1 MDTKTIGLLGGRGY
15 VGQEIIKLLVN
26 HKYLNITSIFSSSK
40 AGQSV
45 PLNVGNEL
53 LYQDLSLDKI
63 VLFDE
68 DAFILALPNNES
80 QNYVDLIHR
89 HNPQAIIV
97 DLSADHRFDQAWE
110 YRVPELSETVQSTKI
125 SNPGCYASAMQFMLE
140 PLKNILVGPVH
151 LYGISGYSG
160 AGATPN
166 SRNDQEALQDSIL
179 PYSLVSHLHEKEVK
193 AHSYPEILFTP
204 HVGNFFRGIMMTGN
218 FILSESMSADEIYN
232 LFVNHYQSEQLIC
245 IQPELPN
252 LQDVQNTSNV
262 IMGGFAV
269 DQEINRLTFCCA
281 LDNLLKGAATQT
293 VQNLNSAFGW
303 DDNLG
308 II

>member
-125 SNPGCYASAMQFMLE
+125 SNPGCYASAMQFMLA
-140 PLKNILVGPVH
+140 PLKNILAGPVH

-218 FILSESMSADEIYN
+218 FILSQSMSADEIYN

>member
-40 AGQSV
+40 VGQSV
-45 PLNVGNEL
+45 PLNIGNEL
-53 LYQDLSLDKI
+53 LYQDLSLDQI
-63 VLFDE
+63 VLSDE

-125 SNPGCYASAMQFMLE
+125 SNPGCYASAMQFMLA
-140 PLKNILVGPVH
+140 PLKNILAGPVH

-218 FILSESMSADEIYN
+218 FILSQSMSADEIYN
-232 LFVNHYQSEQLIC
+232 LFVNYYQSEQLIC
-245 IQPELPN
+245 IQPELPK

>member
-40 AGQSV
+40 VGQSV
-45 PLNVGNEL
+45 PLNIGNEL
-53 LYQDLSLDKI
+53 LYQDLSLDQI
-63 VLFDE
+63 VLSDE

-140 PLKNILVGPVH
+140 PLKNILAGPVH

-218 FILSESMSADEIYN
+218 FILSQSMSADEIYN
-232 LFVNHYQSEQLIC
+232 LFVNYYQSEQLIC
-245 IQPELPN
+245 IQPELPK

>member
-45 PLNVGNEL
+45 PLNIGNEL

-63 VLFDE
+63 VLSDE

-125 SNPGCYASAMQFMLE
+125 SNPGCYASAMQFMLA
-140 PLKNILVGPVH
+140 PLKNILAGPVH

-245 IQPELPN
+245 IQPELPK

>member
-1 MDTKTIGLLGGRGY
+1 MNTKKIGLLGGRGY
-15 VGQEIIKLLVN
+15 VGQEIVELLID
-26 HKYLNITSIFSSSK
+26 HKHLNINSIFSSSR
-40 AGQSV
+40 AGQPV
-45 PLNVGNEL
+45 HFNTGNEL

-89 HNPQAIIV
+89 HNPQAIII

-140 PLKNILVGPVH
+140 PLKNILAGPVH

-218 FILSESMSADEIYN
+218 FILSQSMSADEIYN

-245 IQPELPN
+245 IQPELPK

-269 DQEINRLTFCCA
+269 DQEIHRLTFCCA

>member
-89 HNPQAIIV
+89 HNPQAIII

-140 PLKNILVGPVH
+140 PLKNILAGPVH

-218 FILSESMSADEIYN
+218 FILSQSMSADEIYN

-245 IQPELPN
+245 IQPELPK

>member
-1 MDTKTIGLLGGRGY
+1 MDSKKIGLLGGRGY
-15 VGQEIIKLLVN
+15 VGQEIIELLVN
-26 HKYLNITSIFSSSK
+26 HKHLNVTSVFSFSK
-40 AGQSV
+40 AGQPV
-45 PLNVGNEL
+45 YLNAGNEL
-53 LYQDLSLDKI
+53 FYQDLSLDKI
-63 VLFDE
+63 VLSDE

-80 QNYVDLIHR
+80 QNYIDLIHR
-89 HNPQAIIV
+89 HNPQAIII
-97 DLSADHRFDQAWE
+97 DLSSDHRFDDAWE
-110 YRVPELSETVQSTKI
+110 YRVPELSEKVQSSKI
-125 SNPGCYASAMQFMLE
+125 SNPGCYASAMQFMLA

-166 SRNDQEALQDSIL
+166 SRNDQEALKDSIL
-179 PYSLVSHLHEKEVK
+179 PYSLVSHLHEKEVR

-218 FILSESMSADEIYN
+218 FIISEPMSSDKIFN
-232 LFVNHYQSEQLIC
+232 LFAEHYHSEQLIC

-262 IMGGFAV
+262 IIGGFAV

-303 DDNLG
+303 EDNLG
-308 II
+308 IM

>member
-40 AGQSV
+40 VGQSV
-45 PLNVGNEL
+45 PLNIGNEL
-53 LYQDLSLDKI
+53 LYQDLSLDQI
-63 VLFDE
+63 VLSDE

-140 PLKNILVGPVH
+140 PLKNILAGPVH

-218 FILSESMSADEIYN
+218 FILSQSMSADEIYN

-245 IQPELPN
+245 IQPELPK

>member
-1 MDTKTIGLLGGRGY
+1 MNTKTIGLLGGRGY

-26 HKYLNITSIFSSSK
+26 HKYINITSIFSSSK

-63 VLFDE
+63 VLSDE

-89 HNPQAIIV
+89 HNPQAIII

-110 YRVPELSETVQSTKI
+110 YRVPELSEIVQSTKI
-125 SNPGCYASAMQFMLE
+125 SNPGCYASAMQFMLA
-140 PLKNILVGPVH
+140 PLKNFLAGPVH

-160 AGATPN
+160 AGANPN

>member
-63 VLFDE
+63 VLSDE

-125 SNPGCYASAMQFMLE
+125 SNPGCYASAMQFMLA
-140 PLKNILVGPVH
+140 PLKNILAGPVH

-218 FILSESMSADEIYN
+218 FILSQSMSADEIYN

-245 IQPELPN
+245 IQPELPK

>member
-40 AGQSV
+40 VGQSV
-45 PLNVGNEL
+45 PLNIGNEL
-53 LYQDLSLDKI
+53 LYQDLSLDQI
-63 VLFDE
+63 VLSDE

-89 HNPQAIIV
+89 HNPQASIV

-125 SNPGCYASAMQFMLE
+125 SNPGCYASAMQFMLA
-140 PLKNILVGPVH
+140 PLKNILAGPVH

-218 FILSESMSADEIYN
+218 FILSQSMSADEIYN
-232 LFVNHYQSEQLIC
+232 LFVNYYQSEQLIC
-245 IQPELPN
+245 IQPELPK

-293 VQNLNSAFGW
+293 VQNLNSAFWW

>member
-40 AGQSV
+40 VGQSV

-53 LYQDLSLDKI
+53 LYQDLSLDQI
-63 VLFDE
+63 VLSDE

-140 PLKNILVGPVH
+140 PLKNILAGPVH

-245 IQPELPN
+245 IQPELPK

>member
-53 LYQDLSLDKI
+53 LYQDLSLDQI
-63 VLFDE
+63 VLSDE
-68 DAFILALPNNES
+68 DAFILALSNNES
-80 QNYVDLIHR
+80 QHYIDLIHR
-89 HNPQAIIV
+89 HNPQAIII
-97 DLSADHRFDQAWE
+97 DLSADHRFDDAWE
-110 YRVPELSETVQSTKI
+110 YRVPELSKRVQSNKI
-125 SNPGCYASAMQFMLE
+125 SNPGCYASAMQFMLT
-140 PLKNILVGPVH
+140 PLENILVGPVH
-151 LYGISGYSG
+151 LFGISGYSG

-166 SRNDQEALQDSIL
+166 SKNDQEALKDNIL
-179 PYSLVSHLHEKEVK
+179 PYSLVSHLHEKEVR

-218 FILSESMSADEIYN
+218 FILSEPMSSDKIFKLFDEHYN
-232 LFVNHYQSEQLIC
+232 SQQLIC
-245 IQPELPN
+245 VQPELPN

-262 IMGGFAV
+262 LIGGFAV

-281 LDNLLKGAATQT
+281 LDNLLKGAATQA

-303 DDNLG
+303 EDNLG

>member
-53 LYQDLSLDKI
+53 LYQDLSLDQI
-63 VLFDE
+63 VLSDE

-125 SNPGCYASAMQFMLE
+125 SNPGCYASAMQFMLA
-140 PLKNILVGPVH
+140 PLKNILAGPVH

-166 SRNDQEALQDSIL
+166 RRNDQEALQDSIL

-245 IQPELPN
+245 IQPELPK

>member
-40 AGQSV
+40 VGQSV

-53 LYQDLSLDKI
+53 LYQDLSLDQI
-63 VLFDE
+63 VLSDE

-140 PLKNILVGPVH
+140 PLKNILAGPVH

-218 FILSESMSADEIYN
+218 FILSQSMSADEIYN

-245 IQPELPN
+245 IQPELPK

>member
-140 PLKNILVGPVH
+140 PLKNILAGPVH

-218 FILSESMSADEIYN
+218 FILSQSMSADEIYN

>member
-26 HKYLNITSIFSSSK
+26 HKHLNITSIFSSSK

-125 SNPGCYASAMQFMLE
+125 SNPGCYASAMQFMLA
-140 PLKNILVGPVH
+140 PLKNILAGPVH

-160 AGATPN
+160 AGANPN

>member
-125 SNPGCYASAMQFMLE
+125 SNPGCYASAMQFMLA
-140 PLKNILVGPVH
+140 PLKNILAGPVH

-160 AGATPN
+160 AGANPN

-245 IQPELPN
+245 IQPELPK

-269 DQEINRLTFCCA
+269 DQEIHRLTFCCA